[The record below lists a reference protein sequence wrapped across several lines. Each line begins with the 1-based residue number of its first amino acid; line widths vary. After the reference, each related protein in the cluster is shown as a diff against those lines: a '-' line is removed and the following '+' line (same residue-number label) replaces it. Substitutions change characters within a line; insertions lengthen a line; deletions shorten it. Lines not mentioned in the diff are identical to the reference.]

1 MMIKNRRGCGRVENS
16 VEGEMASPLRFTQKV
31 REDMSEIFLIR
42 HGQASFG
49 AKVYDELSPTGIRQA
64 RILADHLIAHN
75 VEFDAVYS
83 GSMKRQVDTA
93 RAFCEQSAG
102 EDRTDGRLLVMEAF
116 NEYNARGL
124 LLARIHFPGRSETL
138 SVDDLPAL
146 RRDRHAF
153 QAYFAET
160 VYRWLCG
167 EYDGIDGVE
176 PWKAFCGRVSDG
188 LQQIINRHGSGKRV
202 AVFTSGG
209 AISVMLKMV
218 LGLSD
223 RRTMETSYQIMNA
236 SLTSIKYNATGLA
249 LSMFNNTTHLLLEKD
264 PGLLTYR

>member
-1 MMIKNRRGCGRVENS
+1 
-16 VEGEMASPLRFTQKV
+16 
-31 REDMSEIFLIR
+31 MSEIVLIR

-64 RILADHLIAHN
+64 RILADHLIAHH

-83 GSMKRQVDTA
+83 GSMKRQIDTA
-93 RAFCEQSAG
+93 GAFREQSSAEG
-102 EDRTDGRLLVMEAF
+102 KYNGRAVVMESF
-116 NEYNARGL
+116 NEYNARRL

-138 SVDDLPAL
+138 SEDDLPAL
-146 RRDRHAF
+146 RKDKHAF

-176 PWKAFCGRVSDG
+176 PWEAFCGRVSNG
-188 LQQIINRHGSGKRV
+188 LQQIIDRHGSGKRV

-209 AISVMLKMV
+209 AIAVMLKMV

-236 SLTSIKYNATGLA
+236 SLTSIKYNATRLA

-264 PGLLTYR
+264 PSLLTYR

>member
-1 MMIKNRRGCGRVENS
+1 
-16 VEGEMASPLRFTQKV
+16 
-31 REDMSEIFLIR
+31 MSEIFLIR

-49 AKVYDELSPTGIRQA
+49 AKVYDELSSTGMRQA
-64 RILADHLIAHN
+64 GILADHLIAHN

-93 RAFCEQSAG
+93 RAFCERRTGKDKA
-102 EDRTDGRLLVMEAF
+102 DRRPVVMEAF

-124 LLARIHFPGRSETL
+124 LLARIHFPGRSETFT
-138 SVDDLPAL
+138 VDDLSAL
-146 RRDRHAF
+146 RRDKHAF

-160 VYRWLCG
+160 VCRWLCG

-176 PWKAFCGRVSDG
+176 PWKAFCGRVRNG
-188 LQQIINRHGSGKRV
+188 LQQIIDRHGRGQRV

-223 RRTMETSYQIMNA
+223 KRTMETSYQIMNA

-249 LSMFNNTTHLLLEKD
+249 LSMFNNTTHLLLERD

>member
-1 MMIKNRRGCGRVENS
+1 M
-16 VEGEMASPLRFTQKV
+16 RFTRKV
-31 REDMSEIFLIR
+31 QEDMSEIYLIR

-64 RILADHLIAHN
+64 RILADHLVAHN

-83 GSMKRQVDTA
+83 GSLKRQIDTA
-93 RAFCEQSAG
+93 RAFCRKSAG
-102 EDRTDGRLLVMEAF
+102 EGHNDSGPVVMEAF
-116 NEYNARGL
+116 NEYNGRGL
-124 LLARIHFPGRSETL
+124 LLARIHFPGKSETITM
-138 SVDDLPAL
+138 DDLPAL
-146 RRDRHAF
+146 RRDKHAF

-160 VYRWLCG
+160 VDRWLCG

-176 PWKAFCGRVSDG
+176 PWKAFCKRVSCG
-188 LQQIINRHGSGKRV
+188 LQQIIDRHGSGKRV

-209 AISVMLKMV
+209 AISVMLKVV

-223 RRTMETSYQIMNA
+223 HRTMETSWQIMNA